1 MREIRT
7 FELEEHDAVGW
18 RIGQSQSIE
27 VLEGQM
33 WLTFERGSEDIWLT
47 APGSIELPAGT
58 RAWISGWRGP
68 LRFRISQHARIKDFY
83 GCFTPPAQKLP
94 ASLSWLTYLY
104 VRCGTQRRI
113 PPASSAPRS
122 SFLT

>member
-18 RIGQSQSIE
+18 RVGQSQGIE

-33 WLTFERGSEDIWLT
+33 WLTFECGSEDIWIT
-47 APGSIELPAGT
+47 APGLIELPPGT

-68 LRFRISQHARIKDFY
+68 LRFHVSV
-83 GCFTPPAQKLP
+83 
-94 ASLSWLTYLY
+94 LS
-104 VRCGTQRRI
+104 
-113 PPASSAPRS
+113 RS
-122 SFLT
+122 TRLDWSFLAIKARSLHSLAFRLTRIMQG